1 MAEKRSRY
9 FSLVTYITDTNR
21 VLEMLGNKRTSIRA
35 YALIKLSRMRTSIA
49 RESMYMP
56 SLTYDKDSTD
66 PHHHIVIRTHSAWT
80 CPAVCKW
87 FKDTETGQN
96 TFAEFI
102 HDREAVLDYLTHENE
117 RSEGKHIY
125 NKADIIDGGMAD
137 LLPREDTADDGMN
150 IVEDILAGYST
161 REMCKRYG
169 REFIYRFA
177 AYKAVA
183 EQIREEEQPR

>member
-1 MAEKRSRY
+1 MAEKRSRF
-9 FSLVTYITDTNR
+9 FSLVTYIADTGR

-35 YALIKLSRMRTSIA
+35 YALIKH
-49 RESMYMP
+49 
-56 SLTYDKDSTD
+56 DKDSTD

-87 FKDTETGQN
+87 FKDTVTGQN

-150 IVEDILAGYST
+150 IVEDILSGYST